1 VRPRA
6 PAEGLLILRSA
17 VTIVTPTL
25 NAAEYLDDCLASI
38 ELQRAE
44 VDVEHIV
51 VDDGSTDG
59 TLERASASGAR
70 IIDGERAGLY
80 AAMNRG
86 LAAATGEYVGVLNGD
101 DYLYPGGV
109 ATLVNAMRESS
120 RPWAIGRMRWVD
132 GARTSL
138 GELAPP
144 PSIVAPK
151 ILASLGWSCLY
162 HQTTYMRTDFWR
174 KFGGF
179 DTRYQINADF
189 ELLLRARS
197 EARFAAVNHLVA
209 AFRRHGANLS
219 MTGPSSDEENEAISA
234 QYGPQLRWIRR
245 TARFGARVYINAR
258 NPRWAITKWRPTGQ
272 RSS

>member
-1 VRPRA
+1 MTSHAPVQGLATPRP
-6 PAEGLLILRSA
+6 A

-25 NAAEYLDDCLASI
+25 NAAAYLDDCLASI
-38 ELQRAE
+38 EVQRADL
-44 VDVEHIV
+44 DVEHIV

-70 IIDGERAGLY
+70 IIGGERAGLY

-101 DYLYPGGV
+101 DYLYPRGV
-109 ATLVNAMRESS
+109 VTLVNAMRETS
-120 RPWAIGRMRWVD
+120 RPWAVGRMRWVD
-132 GARTSL
+132 GAGTSR

-144 PSIVAPK
+144 PSIVSPK

-179 DTRYQINADF
+179 DTRYRINADF
-189 ELLLRARS
+189 ELLLRARR
-197 EARFAAVNHLVA
+197 EAPFASVNKLIA
-209 AFRRHGANLS
+209 AFRRHGTNLS

-234 QYGPQLRWIRR
+234 QYGPRVRWIRR
-245 TARFGARVYINAR
+245 TAGFGARVYINAR
-258 NPRWAITKWRPTGQ
+258 NPGWSLAKRIDIRRLGK
-272 RSS
+272 